1 MVTIFAYLVARCC
14 YIIHLCPDFV
24 LTPSTEIELRFLS
37 GLLACLMRT
46 YAALFALLLLIHMKN
61 CFPTMLIFFRIWYW
75 IYVIMKHVIIIIGSY
90 CS

>member
-37 GLLACLMRT
+37 DLLACLMRT

-61 CFPTMLIFFRIWYW
+61 CFPTMLIFFPDLVLDICYNETCYNNYW
-75 IYVIMKHVIIIIGSY
+75 
-90 CS
+90 